1 MLKFLMF
8 SFLGNKVPQKNYEL
22 ESIKIT
28 SLIDLSLNGQRFER
42 ERERERERG
51 ERAGIKFHQH
61 NY

>member
-1 MLKFLMF
+1 MLQFLMF

-28 SLIDLSLNGQRFER
+28 SLINLSLNGQRFKR
-42 ERERERERG
+42 ER
-51 ERAGIKFHQH
+51 ERAGIKFHQR